1 MSTKTPAPLALGFS
15 IGEDADPNGP
25 DRKDEKLSD
34 AEEKGTTAYYIP
46 IVLMLSVND
55 AVAVAKKVPPL
66 IASKKVYISKTVFAD
81 IKMIPSYSDGQQ
93 H

>member
-1 MSTKTPAPLALGFS
+1 MSAKTPAPLALGFS
-15 IGEDADPNGP
+15 VAEDADPNRP

-34 AEEKGTTAYYIP
+34 AEEKGTTGYHIP
-46 IVLMLSVND
+46 ILLTLSMND

-66 IASKKVYISKTVFAD
+66 IANKKVYISKTVFAD
-81 IKMIPSYSDGQQ
+81 IEMIPSHTDGQQ